1 MNPHVAS
8 TALTLVN
15 STVQSLKT
23 AIELAKTSKDSDLK
37 QTISEVFNGVLDL
50 KSKVLDLEEENRTL
64 RIAIAEKA
72 AIKRSAV
79 FGYYFKDDENSPL
92 CPKCYESDAKLAY
105 LSNAEPWSGGIRRD
119 CRICNRTYWEKPV
132 ALLSEPA
139 RSDFPF

>member
-72 AIKRSAV
+72 AIKRSGCLAILSKTTKTVLCVLNVTSQMQSLHIFRMQSPGAV
-79 FGYYFKDDENSPL
+79 G
-92 CPKCYESDAKLAY
+92 
-105 LSNAEPWSGGIRRD
+105 
-119 CRICNRTYWEKPV
+119 
-132 ALLSEPA
+132 
-139 RSDFPF
+139 